1 MTKQDI
7 SSILE
12 SGEKALPDKEKPA
25 ERGRKTMIAMIE
37 GKVIEKSEN
46 EVILMT
52 AGGVGYRLMCSVNTL
67 STLPAAGESCRVY
80 THMNVREDAMELYG
94 FLHTEER
101 DMFRRLISVSGIG
114 PKSALFVLGSMPL
127 NELRLAILTGDTAAL
142 SRAPGVG
149 KKTAQRI
156 SLELKD
162 KLTQDALTAGVVMDD
177 AVISVGSDAP
187 ATDALSE
194 ALQAL
199 KALGYS
205 PQEATAA
212 LKGVKGKAETADE
225 MIKLALRH
233 MAQQG

>member
-1 MTKQDI
+1 MY
-7 SSILE
+7 
-12 SGEKALPDKEKPA
+12 AF
-25 ERGRKTMIAMIE
+25 IE
-37 GKVIEKSEN
+37 GQVCEKTN
-46 EVILMT
+46 NALVLL
-52 AGGVGYRLMCSVNTL
+52 AGGVGYQLSCSLATL
-67 STLPAAGESCRVY
+67 NAAPVTGETMRCHTWLS
-80 THMNVREDAMELYG
+80 VREDAMELFG
-94 FLHTEER
+94 FSSKDEKE
-101 DMFRRLISVSGIG
+101 MFKRLISVSGIG
-114 PKSALFVLGSMPL
+114 AKSALAVLGSMSL
-127 NELRLAILTGDTAAL
+127 SDLRLAILTGDAAAL
-142 SRAPGVG
+142 SRAPGIG

-177 AVISVGSDAP
+177 AVISVASDAP

>member
-1 MTKQDI
+1 
-7 SSILE
+7 
-12 SGEKALPDKEKPA
+12 
-25 ERGRKTMIAMIE
+25 MIAMIR
-37 GKVIEKSEN
+37 GTLVEKSEG
-46 EVILMT
+46 EAVVMT
-52 AGGVGYRLMCSVNTL
+52 GSGVGLRLLCSMNTL
-67 STLPAAGESCRVY
+67 SALPAAGQECTLH
-80 THMNVREDAMELYG
+80 THMNVREDAMELFG
-94 FLHTEER
+94 FMKKEER

-127 NELRLAILTGDTAAL
+127 TDLRLAILTGDVNAL

-162 KLTQDALTAGVVMDD
+162 KLTKDALSSGVSMDE
-177 AVISVGSDAP
+177 ISYMDTGEAP
-187 ATDALSE
+187 ATDALGE
-194 ALQAL
+194 AMQAL

-212 LKGVKGKAETADE
+212 LKGVKGKADTSDE
-225 MIKLALRH
+225 LIKLALRH

>member
-1 MTKQDI
+1 
-7 SSILE
+7 
-12 SGEKALPDKEKPA
+12 
-25 ERGRKTMIAMIE
+25 MIAMIR
-37 GKVIEKSEN
+37 GTLVEKSEG
-46 EVILMT
+46 EAVVMT
-52 AGGVGYRLMCSVNTL
+52 GSGVGLRLLCSMNTL
-67 STLPAAGESCRVY
+67 SALPAAGQECTLH
-80 THMNVREDAMELYG
+80 THMNVREDAMELFG
-94 FLHTEER
+94 FMKKEER

-127 NELRLAILTGDTAAL
+127 TDLRLAILTGDVNAL

-162 KLTQDALTAGVVMDD
+162 KLTKDALSSGVSMDE
-177 AVISVGSDAP
+177 ISYMDTGEAP

-194 ALQAL
+194 AMQAL

-205 PQEATAA
+205 PQEAAAA
-212 LKGVKGKAETADE
+212 LKGVKGKADTSDE
-225 MIKLALRH
+225 LIKLALRH